1 MAEKGLVTAQV
12 GPVAQATPQRAF
24 WQSRRFQDRL
34 TRTIAFSIAMFG
46 LIFLLFP
53 LAWMISTSLKGQVE
67 AMRMPPTLLP
77 ATPQW
82 HNYYDA
88 LTFNPFA
95 IYFLNTFYYAGLVT
109 LGEALSCSFIAYG
122 FARLR
127 APGRNFLFLFVLST
141 LLLPP
146 QVTLIPQF
154 ILFSKLG
161 WLNSYLPLIVPGW
174 FGSAYLIF
182 LMRQFFMSV
191 PRDYDEAALIDGANY
206 LRIWWQIIMPL
217 SMPAVGAIAIL
228 AFTFHYNNYLG
239 PLVYINDNAKFP
251 VTLGLSMFR
260 APFGGTP
267 WHWMMAGSVAV
278 VVPLAVVFFFVQR
291 FFVQG
296 IVITGVKG

>member
-1 MAEKGLVTAQV
+1 MAERGLVTPQP
-12 GPVAQATPQRAF
+12 GPTRRIVPRPRF
-24 WQSRRFQDRL
+24 WASRRFQEGV
-34 TRTIAFSIAMFG
+34 TNTISFMIALSG
-46 LIFLLFP
+46 LFILLFP

-77 ATPQW
+77 VTPQW

-95 IYFLNTFYYAGLVT
+95 RYFVNTFYYAGLVT
-109 LGEALSCSFIAYG
+109 LGEAISCSFIAYG

-127 APGRNFLFLFVLST
+127 APGRNIVFLFVLST

-154 ILFSKLG
+154 ILFSRLG

-182 LMRQFFMSV
+182 LMRQFFLSL
-191 PRDYDEAALIDGANY
+191 PRDYDEAALIDGASY
-206 LRIWWQIIMPL
+206 LRIWWSIIMPL
-217 SMPAVGAIAIL
+217 SKPAVGAISIL

-260 APFGGTP
+260 TPFGGTP
-267 WHWMMAGSVAV
+267 WHWLMAASVSV
-278 VVPLAVVFFFVQR
+278 VLPLAVIFFLAQR
-291 FFVQG
+291 YFVQG
-296 IVITGVKG
+296 IVVSGVKG